1 MEKVTIRFTNGETI
15 EAEVNGNN
23 FITDTEPEF
32 PDDLTK
38 VEIESEEGTTVLND
52 VFVQEG
58 APLDGRYWF
67 ILMETPKEEIKTN
80 ELEAQ
85 VFYTAVMTDTLM
97 EE

>member
-38 VEIESEEGTTVLND
+38 VEIESKEGTTVFNN
-52 VFVQEG
+52 VIMQEG
-58 APLDGRYWF
+58 APLDGRHWF

>member
-38 VEIESEEGTTVLND
+38 VEIESEEDTTVLND